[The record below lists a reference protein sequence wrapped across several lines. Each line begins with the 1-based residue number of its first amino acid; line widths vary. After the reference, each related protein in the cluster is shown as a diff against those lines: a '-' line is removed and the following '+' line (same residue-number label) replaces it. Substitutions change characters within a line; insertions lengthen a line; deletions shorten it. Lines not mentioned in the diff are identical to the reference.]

1 MLAKAATL
9 TNTDPQTAVLANA
22 GLINEAKARPRAEAA
37 AETQIFPTVSA
48 KTDPAAEAEPGT
60 EAGTAAEAETE
71 I

>member
-1 MLAKAATL
+1 VLAKAGAL

-22 GLINEAKARPRAEAA
+22 GLIHEAKARPRAEAQ
-37 AETQIFPTVSA
+37 TFPKVSA